1 MIPRGFPT
9 APFFAGAASGGQTAE
24 FARRDWL
31 GASFFG
37 NCPSGTAS
45 RLLTPNIR
53 APTLQIQTNSDN
65 DQQRTRWM
73 QRCGPIDT
81 RVAVLRYPARP
92 FNAEPEGDPSL
103 TPKKQP
109 GPAGAGK
116 SSLALINGG
125 RDAVSIEYLLVK
137 AADQRSV
144 LADGEKVGVTNHI
157 MMLPADEYTITLEG
171 SGYTPAQQDVVLAG
185 TSVIRPAV
193 LVFQP

>member
-1 MIPRGFPT
+1 M
-9 APFFAGAASGGQTAE
+9 
-24 FARRDWL
+24 
-31 GASFFG
+31 
-37 NCPSGTAS
+37 
-45 RLLTPNIR
+45 
-53 APTLQIQTNSDN
+53 
-65 DQQRTRWM
+65 
-73 QRCGPIDT
+73 
-81 RVAVLRYPARP
+81 
-92 FNAEPEGDPSL
+92 

-109 GPAGAGK
+109 GATRRAKK
-116 SSLALINGG
+116 SGPSLINGR

-171 SGYTPAQQDVVLAG
+171 AGYTPAQQDVVLAG